1 MALFRGSYSVEQIE
15 ADRTRRESGERS
27 LRVVDRVSPVEKVE
41 GAFSFPD
48 SIKRDVRFRTGQ
60 NGELILRIY
69 DDAGWRDA
77 KVTDLAPVEV
87 DLLARR
93 DRARARANTHGS
105 GIGART
111 AQSQDDRRRV
121 PKFIG
126 PHERPRDRSVTA
138 VIAAN
143 FFVTDGIR
151 YVTDS
156 PLFDHG
162 DPMGSL
168 VARAARVNQLMKTGA
183 A

>member
-1 MALFRGSYSVEQIE
+1 MALFRGGYSVEE
-15 ADRTRRESGERS
+15 MDRRAAARDSGPA
-27 LRVVDRVSPVEKVE
+27 LRVSGRVSPVEKVE

-48 SIKRDVRFRTGQ
+48 AIKRDVRFRTGQ

-69 DDAGWRDA
+69 DDGHWRDA

-93 DRARARANTHGS
+93 DRARARANSYGS
-105 GIGART
+105 GISARS
-111 AQSQDDRRRV
+111 AQTQDDRNGV
-121 PKFIG
+121 PAFIG

-143 FFVTDGIR
+143 FYVTDGIQ

-156 PLFDHG
+156 PLFDHS
-162 DPMGSL
+162 DPLGAL
-168 VARAARVNQLMKTGA
+168 TARMARVNQLMRMGTG
-183 A
+183 